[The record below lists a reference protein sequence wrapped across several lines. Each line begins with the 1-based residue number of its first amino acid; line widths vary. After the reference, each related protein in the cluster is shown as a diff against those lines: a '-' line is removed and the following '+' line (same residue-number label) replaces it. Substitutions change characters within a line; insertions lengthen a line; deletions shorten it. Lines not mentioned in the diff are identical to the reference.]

1 MKRIRLRFP
10 SRAAVVA
17 GMCVPSILAQ
27 QAFIAPIKPSGP
39 VIVKSYEAVTIPP
52 TRLQNSPRLA
62 HLVRAG
68 ALYLTERDAIALALE
83 NNIDLEVS
91 RYDPIIARWNVER
104 SEAGGALPGVPN
116 PASQAGSVAVGQGV
130 AGSQAAAGVSIVGAG
145 GRTKQNTNAVISQIG
160 PVTQTLDPTFQE
172 TSTFSHA
179 TAPQPNVVQSL
190 TPILISETHEH
201 SATYQQGF
209 LTGGNITAAFTENY
223 LKENAPTDLL
233 NPSSAVGLSISAQQN
248 LLRGFGIA
256 INARTITVSK
266 MNVGTSELN
275 FKWQV
280 IGVVGKVLSV
290 YYGLA
295 ADYEDLRAK
304 ENAAEVAVT
313 FLNNV
318 RRQMKL
324 GTAALPDEI
333 TAETQAVNNRQ
344 AAADARATLEEDEV
358 QMKNLISRNGTAD
371 PLLARARIVPVD
383 RIVVPEKEA
392 LPPLEIMVRQ
402 AIAMRPDLAADQAN
416 EAASEVNLLGTRNGI
431 LPQLQ
436 VSGSTSNAGLSGTAA
451 RNELVIDVAR
461 ISEKPDA
468 YFVGG
473 IGNALAQA
481 FRRNFP
487 TESVSAVLLATLRNR
502 LATADY
508 AVDELTLR
516 QTQLSNRKDRNQVE
530 VDVRN
535 YVVALE
541 QARVRYQAAAKNRVL
556 QEELFTAEQRKF
568 ALGASTSYLVTQQQR
583 DLITAQ
589 SAEIAAAVAYENAR
603 LGLNQ
608 TLGRTLE
615 AANVAIADARDGN
628 VVAF

>member
-1 MKRIRLRFP
+1 
-10 SRAAVVA
+10 V
-17 GMCVPSILAQ
+17 
-27 QAFIAPIKPSGP
+27 
-39 VIVKSYEAVTIPP
+39 
-52 TRLQNSPRLA
+52 
-62 HLVRAG
+62 
-68 ALYLTERDAIALALE
+68 
-83 NNIDLEVS
+83 
-91 RYDPIIARWNVER
+91 
-104 SEAGGALPGVPN
+104 
-116 PASQAGSVAVGQGV
+116 
-130 AGSQAAAGVSIVGAG
+130 
-145 GRTKQNTNAVISQIG
+145 
-160 PVTQTLDPTFQE
+160 
-172 TSTFSHA
+172 
-179 TAPQPNVVQSL
+179 
-190 TPILISETHEH
+190 
-201 SATYQQGF
+201 
-209 LTGGNITAAFTENY
+209 
-223 LKENAPTDLL
+223 
-233 NPSSAVGLSISAQQN
+233 
-248 LLRGFGIA
+248 
-256 INARTITVSK
+256 
-266 MNVGTSELN
+266 
-275 FKWQV
+275 
-280 IGVVGKVLSV
+280 
-290 YYGLA
+290 
-295 ADYEDLRAK
+295 
-304 ENAAEVAVT
+304 
-313 FLNNV
+313 
-318 RRQMKL
+318 
-324 GTAALPDEI
+324 
-333 TAETQAVNNRQ
+333 
-344 AAADARATLEEDEV
+344 
-358 QMKNLISRNGTAD
+358 
-371 PLLARARIVPVD
+371 RIVPVD

-416 EAASEVNLLGTRNGI
+416 EAASEVNLLGTRNGV

-451 RNELVIDVAR
+451 AET

-473 IGNALAQA
+473 TGNALAQA

-487 TESVSAVLLATLRNR
+487 TESASAVLLATLRNR

-615 AANVAIADARDGN
+615 AANVAITDARDGN

>member
-1 MKRIRLRFP
+1 MKRNWLRFP
-10 SRAAVVA
+10 LRTAVVA
-17 GMCVPSILAQ
+17 GMCLPSILAQ

-145 GRTKQNTNAVISQIG
+145 GRTQQNTNAVISQIG

-172 TSTFSHA
+172 ASTFSHT
-179 TAPQPNVVQSL
+179 TAPQPDVVQSL

-233 NPSSAVGLSISAQQN
+233 NPSSAARLSISAQQN

-318 RRQMKL
+318 RRQMEL
-324 GTAALPDEI
+324 GSAALPDEI

-344 AAADARATLEEDEV
+344 AAADARATLGEDEV
-358 QMKNLISRNGTAD
+358 RMKNLISRNGTAD
-371 PLLARARIVPVD
+371 PLLARVRIVPVD

-416 EAASEVNLLGTRNGI
+416 EAASEVNLLGTRNGV

-451 RNELVIDVAR
+451 AGTIF
-461 ISEKPDA
+461 EKPDA

-473 IGNALAQA
+473 VGNALAQA

>member
-1 MKRIRLRFP
+1 MKRIRLHFP
-10 SRAAVVA
+10 STAAVVA

-116 PASQAGSVAVGQGV
+116 PASQAGAVAVGQGV

-172 TSTFSHA
+172 TSTFSHT

-280 IGVVGKVLSV
+280 IGVVGRVLSV

-318 RRQMKL
+318 RRQMEL

-371 PLLARARIVPVD
+371 PLLATVRIVPVD

-451 RNELVIDVAR
+451 GT